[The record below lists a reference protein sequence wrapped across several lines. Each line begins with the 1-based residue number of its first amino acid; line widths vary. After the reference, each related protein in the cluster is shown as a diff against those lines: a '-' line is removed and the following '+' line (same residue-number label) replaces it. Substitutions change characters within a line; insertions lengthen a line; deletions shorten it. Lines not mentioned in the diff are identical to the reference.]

1 SLNRPASLR
10 NMHLSSVVLSS
21 LLILNLQ
28 LCSTYPVTS
37 HLTGTDMD
45 VLKVQALRKPLE
57 MQQIHIP
64 GMLDEWIVEGF
75 DLAVDAAS
83 EDQQAQVL
91 DDAKIREIFSAK
103 NLKSV
108 RNDSS
113 RKSSSCFGHR
123 VDRITSTSSMGC
135 KSIGIY
141 SE

>member
-1 SLNRPASLR
+1 
-10 NMHLSSVVLSS
+10 MHLSSVVLSS

-45 VLKVQALRKPLE
+45 VLKVLLNRLE
-57 MQQIHIP
+57 ESLP
-64 GMLDEWIVEGF
+64 ERTVTDRDVPAERDSLEE
-75 DLAVDAAS
+75 LAVDAAS

-141 SE
+141 NPKSDRRP